1 MDEVEGGLRIERVPH
16 WMSGGDRRLTADGE
30 EEMVM
35 SVEGTDATPA
45 SQAAKKRA
53 FATVPLAAALA
64 LAGLPAGAVIPPGE
78 SSLSAADV
86 RLMGEAAGQAGFHV
100 DQAGDLD
107 DDGFQDVIVG
117 AFLDPTTGPSA
128 GAAYVLYGP
137 VAPGVIDLGEDADA
151 KLLAELTGDFAAEGF
166 AGIGDMDGDGF
177 DDFVIGAPGRFPP
190 GQPGIPAPGAA
201 YLFYGREERISGT
214 MSLAGADAKL
224 VGESNVDFAGLA
236 VAGATD
242 LDDDGFTDLVVS
254 ASRDPEGGSAAGAV
268 YVIYGGEERLS
279 GTMSLAEADTELVGA
294 PGDLA
299 GFRLDRA
306 GDLDGDG
313 SEDLVIGA
321 PAIPGF
327 GGSGVASTYVLYGK
341 RQRLSGM
348 VSLPQTAARLVG
360 EEPDDRPG
368 FGLTGAGDL
377 DRDGFDDLVVG
388 ADLEDTGGLNAG
400 AAYVFYGGQ
409 ERLAGTVSLGMA
421 DAKLI
426 GQAAGDRAGLDVS
439 IAGDLDDDGFD
450 ELVVGAFG
458 HDAAGT
464 DAGAVYVFFIEDAR
478 LSGSL
483 SLSTAPTKLL
493 GEAAGDSAGSAVGP
507 AGDVTDDD
515 TDDLMVG
522 ARFND
527 VGGTNAGAVYLPFGV
542 PEACGQGHEKNVGN
556 PGHGGSHACDQ
567 EQ

>member
-1 MDEVEGGLRIERVPH
+1 M
-16 WMSGGDRRLTADGE
+16 RLLAW
-30 EEMVM
+30 
-35 SVEGTDATPA
+35 AT
-45 SQAAKKRA
+45 
-53 FATVPLAAALA
+53 TVLVSIALS
-64 LAGLPAGAVIPPGE
+64 LAGSPAGAVIPPGTT
-78 SSLSAADV
+78 SLAGADV
-86 RLMGEAAGQAGFHV
+86 KLVGEPGGQAGFHV

-137 VAPGVIDLGEDADA
+137 VTPGALELGTDADA
-151 KLLAELTGDFAAEGF
+151 KLLAEFTGDFAAEGF

-190 GQPGIPAPGAA
+190 VQPGIPAPGVA
-201 YLFYGREERISGT
+201 YLFYGGKERLSGT
-214 MSLAGADAKL
+214 MSLGEADAKL

-242 LDDDGFTDLVVS
+242 LDNDGFTDLVVS
-254 ASRDPEGGSAAGAV
+254 ASRDSAGGSAAGAV
-268 YVIYGGEERLS
+268 YIIYGGDARLS
-279 GTMSLAEADTELVGA
+279 GTMSLAEADAKLLGA

-299 GFRLDRA
+299 GFRLDRV
-306 GDLDGDG
+306 GDLDGDD

-321 PAIPGF
+321 PATVGF
-327 GGSGVASTYVLYGK
+327 GGSGVASTYVLYGTAE
-341 RQRLSGM
+341 RLSGTI
-348 VSLPQTAARLVG
+348 SLPQTAARLVG

-388 ADLEDTGGLNAG
+388 ADLEDTAGTNAG
-400 AAYVFYGGQ
+400 AAYVFYGRQ
-409 ERLAGTVSLGMA
+409 DRLAGTVSLGTA
-421 DAKLI
+421 DAKLT
-426 GQAAGDRAGLDVS
+426 GEAAGDRAGFDVS

-478 LSGSL
+478 LSGLL
-483 SLSTAPTKLL
+483 SLSAASTKLL

-527 VGGTNAGAVYLPFGV
+527 AGGTNSGAVYVLFGV
-542 PEACGQGHEKNVGN
+542 PEACGKGHDVNIDK
-556 PGHGGSHACDQ
+556 PGHAGNHACDP
-567 EQ
+567 EE